1 MKIAKIFFN
10 TNKIILSRCRYKQ
23 HVSKFWN
30 LMRHQKKLWV
40 GLENKTKQNK
50 TWVKNEKELTI
61 VSWGRYMGTYDSMAL
76 RQRLILILTAAG
88 VSKSWGQSDQ
98 ECTSDHQLPKQEFL
112 TNTWCWTKLHFQDL
126 HTQEKNTRTNHFV
139 LSGMKPKNDKIT
151 DQHSLIF
158 DGERFM
164 FSFFF
169 FDSTH
174 SSFFNVISNFK
185 FSTYCKF
192 SINPPGGL
200 FISKTFMG
208 GGGGAYFF
216 KQRRWYQLS

>member
-112 TNTWCWTKLHFQDL
+112 TNT
-126 HTQEKNTRTNHFV
+126 RTNHFV

-208 GGGGAYFF
+208 GGG
-216 KQRRWYQLS
+216 LI

>member
-88 VSKSWGQSDQ
+88 VSKSSGQSDQ
-98 ECTSDHQLPKQEFL
+98 ECDRQLPKQEFL

-139 LSGMKPKNDKIT
+139 LSEMKPKNDKIT

-158 DGERFM
+158 HGERFM

-169 FDSTH
+169 STRLTLLFLI
-174 SSFFNVISNFK
+174 SSQISNFQLTVNSQLIPGEAYL
-185 FSTYCKF
+185 FQRHLWGW
-192 SINPPGGL
+192 GGL
-200 FISKTFMG
+200 I
-208 GGGGAYFF
+208 
-216 KQRRWYQLS
+216 

>member
-88 VSKSWGQSDQ
+88 VSKSSGQSDQ
-98 ECTSDHQLPKQEFL
+98 ECTSDRQLPKQEFL

-139 LSGMKPKNDKIT
+139 LSEMKPKNDKIT

-158 DGERFM
+158 HGERFM

-169 FDSTH
+169 STRLTLLFLI
-174 SSFFNVISNFK
+174 SSQISNFQLTVN
-185 FSTYCKF
+185 SQL
-192 SINPPGGL
+192 IPGEAYL
-200 FISKTFMG
+200 FQRHLWGWG
-208 GGGGAYFF
+208 GGG
-216 KQRRWYQLS
+216 LI